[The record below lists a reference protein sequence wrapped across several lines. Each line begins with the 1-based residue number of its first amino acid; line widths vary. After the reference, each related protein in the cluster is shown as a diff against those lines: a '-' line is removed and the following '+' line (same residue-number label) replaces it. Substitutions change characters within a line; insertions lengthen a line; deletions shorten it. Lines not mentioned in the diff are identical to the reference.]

1 MKMTKKILSVV
12 MACLMA
18 LGSLSVAG
26 FAKTSEEVDTHLQFG
41 EDGEF
46 KILHIT
52 DIQDDYP
59 IMKPTKNLIIKALET
74 QNPDLVILTG
84 DNINT
89 GAGKSR
95 VTAPLAI
102 NEFMSIFEEYK
113 LPVAIVFGNHDA
125 ENASSGGLTRAEQIA
140 IYEKYDCFI
149 GCAGEDF
156 GDYTSGTYYVPL
168 YASDDANDMV
178 YNLWMIDS
186 GDYNGENELGGY
198 ACVTEKQ
205 IEWYK
210 KTETRLTLEN
220 LGKVPSMAFQHIIV
234 PEIYDALEE
243 TDAENAQIERD
254 GKYYKLPSDAK
265 GVLAESPCP
274 PNYNNGEFTAMKIYG
289 DVKAIFFGHD
299 HVNAFEVPYLD
310 TMLCNTPGAGF
321 STYNG
326 ENIGVRTITLNED
339 NLDTFET
346 EVITYLEL
354 FADDE
359 AALALYD
366 MYSDTSD
373 ALTKIS
379 GFFRYIF
386 ALIGD
391 IFKK

>member
-1 MKMTKKILSVV
+1 MKITKKAISVV
-12 MACLMA
+12 MACLIVFASFGVM
-18 LGSLSVAG
+18 S

-41 EDGEF
+41 ADGEF

-59 IMKPTKNLIIKALET
+59 IMKATKNLLIKAVET
-74 QNPDLVILTG
+74 QNPDLIILTG

-89 GAGKSR
+89 GAGKSK

-102 NEFMSIFEEYK
+102 NEFMSIFEKYK
-113 LPVAIVFGNHDA
+113 VPVAIVFGNHDA
-125 ENASSGGLTRAEQIA
+125 ENASNGGLTRKEQISM
-140 IYEKYDCFI
+140 YEKYDCFI
-149 GCAGEDF
+149 GCTGEDF

-186 GDYNGENELGGY
+186 GDYNRENDLGGY

-210 KTETRLTLEN
+210 ETETKLTLAN
-220 LGKVPSMAFQHIIV
+220 FGKVPSMAFQHIIV

-243 TDAENAQIERD
+243 TDAANAQAER
-254 GKYYKLPSDAK
+254 GGVYYKLPDYAK
-265 GVLAESPCP
+265 GVMEESPCP
-274 PNYNNGEFTAMKIYG
+274 PQYNNGQFAAMKLYG
-289 DVKAIFFGHD
+289 DVKAMFFGHD
-299 HVNAFEVPYLD
+299 HVNTFEVPYLG

-326 ENIGVRTITLNED
+326 RNIGIRTITLNEE
-339 NLDTFET
+339 NLDTFAT
-346 EVITYLEL
+346 EVVTYLEL

-366 MYSDTSD
+366 MSSDTTST
-373 ALTKIS
+373 AIKI
-379 GFFRYIF
+379 GAFFRYVF
-386 ALIGD
+386 ALIANM
-391 IFKK
+391 FK